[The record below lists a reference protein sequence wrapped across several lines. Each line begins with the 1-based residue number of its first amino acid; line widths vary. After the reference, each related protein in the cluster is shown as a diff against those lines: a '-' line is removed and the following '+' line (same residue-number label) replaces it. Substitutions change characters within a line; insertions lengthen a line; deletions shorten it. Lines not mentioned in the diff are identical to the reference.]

1 MRATIKAAAA
11 EKIVDCVIAR
21 FLVFLHTRLICH
33 VTAICKFGGLFTA
46 RPFSKMSDYDFSSS
60 LSGYGAGASTAS
72 NSAQKRQ
79 VMEQVKNQVA
89 VANAQEL
96 LQVSK

>member
-1 MRATIKAAAA
+1 
-11 EKIVDCVIAR
+11 
-21 FLVFLHTRLICH
+21 
-33 VTAICKFGGLFTA
+33 
-46 RPFSKMSDYDFSSS
+46 MSDYDFSSS

-96 LQVSK
+96 LQKMSDKCFKKCIYRPGASLDTSEQVNEIMYFKILFYIKLRL